1 MEKNGILLDDL
12 YYVLNDKRFLFHTKI
27 QDDFIEVG
35 DGSIYKEE
43 DVKKLFIKI
52 AEKPGSIIN
61 FLSNL
66 S

>member
-12 YYVLNDKRFLFHTKI
+12 YYVLNDERFLFLTKI

-52 AEKPGSIIN
+52 AEKPGVDY
-61 FLSNL
+61 
-66 S
+66 